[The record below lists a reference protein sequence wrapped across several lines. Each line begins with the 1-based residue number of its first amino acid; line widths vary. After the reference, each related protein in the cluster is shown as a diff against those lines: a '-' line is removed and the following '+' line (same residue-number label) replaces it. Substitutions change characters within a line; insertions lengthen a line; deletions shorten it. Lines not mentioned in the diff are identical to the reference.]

1 MKLLVVDDHAIARD
15 GLAALVAH
23 LHSETS
29 VVQARD
35 LAEALRLAGEH
46 EDLGAVIL
54 AVSASSADR
63 LDAIGAF
70 GRARAGL
77 PVIVLSGSEAPR
89 DAREAFARGALG
101 YVPKSASP
109 RTFLS
114 AIRLVVEGD
123 RYVPPLILDEAA
135 ASPEM
140 GSRGEAPANR
150 SSLTARQ
157 VEVLRRLSDGHSNKA
172 IARELGVSEKT
183 VKAHVT
189 AVFKALN
196 VANRS
201 QAAAAGRELGLV
213 AT

>member
-1 MKLLVVDDHAIARD
+1 M
-15 GLAALVAH
+15 
-23 LHSETS
+23 
-29 VVQARD
+29 
-35 LAEALRLAGEH
+35 
-46 EDLGAVIL
+46 
-54 AVSASSADR
+54 
-63 LDAIGAF
+63 
-70 GRARAGL
+70 
-77 PVIVLSGSEAPR
+77 
-89 DAREAFARGALG
+89 RGALG

-140 GSRGEAPANR
+140 GSRGEAPVNR

-196 VANRS
+196 VANGS